1 VTTRQE
7 WLLMALAHL
16 NGRPMTPV
24 QIQKAMF
31 LMAAEAKAL
40 VGPGFYKF
48 VPYNYGPF
56 DANVYHDLD
65 AQEAQGLVTSTHWP
79 GRSWKM
85 YSVTPAGVLAASK
98 AKRLANAKGV
108 AFLAK
113 VVDWVASLSFPQLV
127 RAIYEKYPR
136 FKANSVF
143 TG

>member
-1 VTTRQE
+1 
-7 WLLMALAHL
+7 LAIA
-16 NGRPMTPV
+16 P
-24 QIQKAMF
+24 
-31 LMAAEAKAL
+31 
-40 VGPGFYKF
+40 
-48 VPYNYGPF
+48 
-56 DANVYHDLD
+56 
-65 AQEAQGLVTSTHWP
+65 
-79 GRSWKM
+79 
-85 YSVTPAGVLAASK
+85 K